1 MYAAPVEKIYAIF
14 KTGNYELIPIW
25 STIWETACSTS
36 WILYAFYQGDIL
48 LAIPNALGIIASII
62 QIVIYIFFRAKK
74 KNNQD

>member
-1 MYAAPVEKIYAIF
+1 MYAAPGEKIYAIF

-25 STIWETACSTS
+25 SIIWETACSTS

-62 QIVIYIFFRAKK
+62 QIVIYVFLG
-74 KNNQD
+74 